1 MDLPEYLG
9 LFCWVSWLC
18 FHDGW
23 ENWKITRGS
32 TAGPEGRSGGRSEA
46 RSAERRPE
54 RSPEG
59 PAVPPRGVSI
69 YFIISFHEYHHRV
82 VSIYFIFSFHEY
94 HQHPPGFNFFFS
106 SFMNTTNGFQVL
118 WPKIFV
124 NTAKNFKKIMK
135 SRSQNKKNMR
145 GFYWN
150 LSLVIF
156 RTRIQL

>member
-1 MDLPEYLG
+1 MRGLPPNPLLTQFRKLQPSPLEIGDHLISDFFADI
-9 LFCWVSWLC
+9 LTF

-94 HQHPPGFNFFFS
+94 HQHPPGFNFFFRVS
-106 SFMNTTNGFQVL
+106 WIPPMVFKFYGQKYS
-118 WPKIFV
+118 WIPPKIS
-124 NTAKNFKKIMK
+124 KK
-135 SRSQNKKNMR
+135 
-145 GFYWN
+145 
-150 LSLVIF
+150 
-156 RTRIQL
+156 